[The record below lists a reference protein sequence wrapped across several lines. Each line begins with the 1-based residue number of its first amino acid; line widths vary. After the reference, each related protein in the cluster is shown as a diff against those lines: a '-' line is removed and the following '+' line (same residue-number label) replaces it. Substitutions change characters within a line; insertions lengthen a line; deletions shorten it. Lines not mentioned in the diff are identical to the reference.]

1 LIAKPETAANGTK
14 IAGEGNRDG
23 ELITDNSWVM
33 RDLWDTRV
41 TQGRGLVTKPEKLS
55 SLRVKRMMETS
66 MNFSLPWRRKEEND
80 IYEHGIWMV

>member
-1 LIAKPETAANGTK
+1 MSLIAKPETAANGTK

-41 TQGRGLVTKPEKLS
+41 TQGRGLVTKPEKLFSVGKENDGNLNEFQS
-55 SLRVKRMMETS
+55 SLAQKRGK
-66 MNFSLPWRRKEEND
+66 RH
-80 IYEHGIWMV
+80 I